1 MIRSTSLKRFIV
13 YLFEICYVLP
23 CILTDSSNSEVISL
37 SLLTHILCILCSA
50 VYRGNEEVHK
60 MDLSNFDDS
69 NMDDS
74 ISQDDN
80 EGLDSAEDTDSA
92 VSQNNMAYCE

>member
-1 MIRSTSLKRFIV
+1 M
-13 YLFEICYVLP
+13 
-23 CILTDSSNSEVISL
+23 LTDNSNSEVISL
-37 SLLTHILCILCSA
+37 SVLTHILFILCSA

-69 NMDDS
+69 NMEDS
-74 ISQDDN
+74 VSQDDN
-80 EGLDSAEDTDSA
+80 EGLDSAEDTALNSA